1 MRNEEEMFQLI
12 INTAKK
18 DVRIR
23 AAYLEGSRANPEV
36 KKELFLYS
44 IQYTETVLLLNFRIF
59 STFRT

>member
-18 DVRIR
+18 EVRIR

-36 KKELFLYS
+36 KKDRIRIMILY
-44 IQYTETVLLLNFRIF
+44 IL
-59 STFRT
+59 